1 MNLLNHQI
9 KDSNT
14 FMKKKQL
21 QDEFFNSFL
30 QKATF
35 FLIVIYSRE
44 GLTATA
50 SRGVTRKGRQTK
62 KHRWI
67 SLSDSLLLKSKDR

>member
-1 MNLLNHQI
+1 
-9 KDSNT
+9 
-14 FMKKKQL
+14 MKKKQL

-44 GLTATA
+44 GFN
-50 SRGVTRKGRQTK
+50 SHCKSWSYKKRKTDK
-62 KHRWI
+62 KA
-67 SLSDSLLLKSKDR
+67 